1 MTPSMPPPAGSGTPG
16 AKPLRADAL
25 RNSARILAAAEA
37 VFAEQG
43 AAASTEE
50 VARRAGVAIGTVF
63 RHFPTK
69 ADLLRAIISELM
81 ERLTAEVNALA
92 ADGDPATGLFTFFTR
107 IVEQAAAKKTV
118 VELLAE
124 AGVDLPVAK
133 PVQALRQAIGALLT
147 RAQQAGA
154 VRGDARLDEVLAL
167 LTATTQGA
175 LQAGWDNDLQRR
187 TLAIV
192 FDGLRPTAER

>member
-1 MTPSMPPPAGSGTPG
+1 MTPPMPPPAGTGPPAATPR
-16 AKPLRADAL
+16 RADAL
-25 RNSARILAAAEA
+25 RNRARILAAAEA

-69 ADLLRAIISELM
+69 QDLLRAIVSDLM

-92 ADGDPATGLFTFFTR
+92 TSGDPAGGLFTFFTR
-107 IVEQAAAKKTV
+107 MVEQAAAKKTV

-124 AGVDLPVAK
+124 AGVDLEVAK
-133 PVQALRQAIGALLT
+133 PVQALQQAIGALLR

-167 LTATTQGA
+167 LTATSQGA
-175 LQAGWDNDLQRR
+175 LQAGWDPDLQRR
-187 TLAIV
+187 TLAVV
-192 FDGLRPTAER
+192 FDGLRPAGGH